1 MTGNVKCGL
10 ARCALTRATMWH
22 TSKSPPTL
30 FWHTG
35 SRPNVAL
42 HQTPLDTAP
51 WGETAYASL
60 PHRSMHSWIP
70 QLFHTMGYSPLPL
83 PDMTGQVGSR
93 NVTLALET
101 CLCGCI
107 LGLCV
112 TVPLHA
118 HCHGAHFD
126 TLLKPRATPPCT
138 TGTSDS
144 VTPHLC
150 PRP

>member
-1 MTGNVKCGL
+1 
-10 ARCALTRATMWH
+10 
-22 TSKSPPTL
+22 
-30 FWHTG
+30 
-35 SRPNVAL
+35 
-42 HQTPLDTAP
+42 
-51 WGETAYASL
+51 
-60 PHRSMHSWIP
+60 
-70 QLFHTMGYSPLPL
+70 MGYSPLPL

-107 LGLCV
+107 LPLFV

-118 HCHGAHFD
+118 HCRGAHFD
-126 TLLKPRATPPCT
+126 TLLDPRATPPCT

-150 PRP
+150 PRPKWQTLICGAPPNDATLCAMA